1 METLRALREA
11 ISEVLET
18 MCFLCPVPVK
28 AAPPERPSYHQW
40 HVTEMDF
47 SGDFTGRMRLHFPGE
62 VVDEMASSFLGKPRE
77 ELRDE
82 EVRDVLLEVT
92 NIVGGGLLERLDPRA
107 TTRMSLPREA
117 QEGSS
122 WEPSAGVA
130 LDLEG
135 LMILGEIRWM
145 RTGK

>member
-1 METLRALREA
+1 
-11 ISEVLET
+11 
-18 MCFLCPVPVK
+18 
-28 AAPPERPSYHQW
+28 
-40 HVTEMDF
+40 
-47 SGDFTGRMRLHFPGE
+47 
-62 VVDEMASSFLGKPRE
+62 MASSFLGRPRE

-92 NIVGGGLLERLDPRA
+92 NIVGGGLLERLDPKA

-117 QEGSS
+117 QEGLS

-145 RTGK
+145 RTGQ

>member
-18 MCFLCPVPVK
+18 MCFLCAVPVK
-28 AAPPERPSYHQW
+28 AAPPERPPYHQW
-40 HVTEMDF
+40 HVTELDF
-47 SGDFTGRMRLHFPGE
+47 SGDFKGRMRLHFPEE
-62 VVDEMASSFLGKPRE
+62 VVAEMASSFLGKSRE
-77 ELRDE
+77 ELGDE
-82 EVRDVLLEVT
+82 EVKDVLLEVT
-92 NIVGGGLLERLDPRA
+92 NMVAGGLLERLHPGA

-117 QEGSS
+117 QESMS

-145 RTGK
+145 GQGQ